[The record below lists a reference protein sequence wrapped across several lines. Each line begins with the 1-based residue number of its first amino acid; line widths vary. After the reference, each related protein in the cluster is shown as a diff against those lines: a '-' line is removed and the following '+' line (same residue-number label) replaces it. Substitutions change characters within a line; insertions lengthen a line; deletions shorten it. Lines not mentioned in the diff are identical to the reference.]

1 MRLFSSL
8 PFRAWLDAWGAQRG
22 RLLLAVSVSL
32 SLGLLT
38 LVWSFTWQRLES
50 EKALTRAN
58 AQVQQQNLT
67 AIISENLAQVL
78 DRGRLMAITAESW
91 FDGQDSG
98 AAARLSAMIAADRT
112 FLRVA
117 LYDDQLRRVYAS
129 STGRDSPEL
138 RGALAEFLRAPPI
151 QGATRLGLA
160 PLPLASEQAWQIPL
174 MVPVLGPSDRPSGV
188 LLVVLDLGY
197 FLQLYHHIDIG
208 RTGRIQV
215 LRLDGQIVA
224 EARQEGLVLQKP
236 GAGNP
241 YLQSV
246 TQAQGAVEA
255 DLYRDGR
262 HHLSSYQQPHQMPF
276 RVVVSR
282 EMGDILAVH
291 QATRERFLG
300 VLSLVSALFLGATFW
315 VTQGIRRQGRYATAL
330 AQADQDNRALITQLE
345 EEKRRAFVMAAHDPL
360 TGLPNRRMFNELLSS
375 HLQQAKRNRKHYAL
389 MYMDL
394 DHFKQVNDTLGHHV
408 GDLLL
413 QAVSSRLRAI
423 LRESDLIA
431 RLGGDEFAI
440 LLTALE
446 RADDAAVVAAKIV
459 SELCKPYLDLD
470 GHDIQASPSIG
481 VALFPRDGHDTD
493 ALCRNADTAMYQ
505 SKRAGRGRYTF
516 YDASLN
522 PADAR
527 LFNLTQRLPRA
538 IAEDELVLHFQP
550 KVNLSDYQISGFEA
564 LVRWQHPELG
574 LIYPNDFIPLAE
586 RTGAILELGDWVA
599 EACCRQLASWREEG
613 QRLVPIAFNVSAIQL
628 HDSELPDRIAQLLA
642 RYQLDGTLLQVE
654 ITETCLVES
663 MDVANTVL
671 NQLEQLGIHI
681 ALDDYGSG
689 FSSLAYV
696 RTLPIHC
703 LKIDRGFIHD
713 IRNSPDDAVIVSSII
728 TLAHNLKMC
737 VVAEGVELID
747 QLVHLK
753 TAGCDQVQ
761 GYFFS
766 RPVPADQ
773 ASELLSRPSL
783 APT

>member
-1 MRLFSSL
+1 MATDTGTASNGGKTWQFTLRDGMKWENGNPVTCADVAYGVSRQFDIGLTEGG
-8 PFRAWLDAWGAQRG
+8 PVY
-22 RLLLAVSVSL
+22 AVSYLDIPTDEEGNSAYAGPADGTGQELFDKAVVCDGNTITFNL
-32 SLGLLT
+32 NQPVPDFNYAVTLGFSA
-38 LVWSFTWQRLES
+38 VPADMAAGVEYGDKPMSNGPY
-50 EKALTRAN
+50 K
-58 AQVQQQNLT
+58 
-67 AIISENLAQVL
+67 ISE
-78 DRGRLMAITAESW
+78 
-91 FDGQDSG
+91 
-98 AAARLSAMIAADRT
+98 
-112 FLRVA
+112 
-117 LYDDQLRRVYAS
+117 YAK
-129 STGRDSPEL
+129 GK
-138 RGALAEFLRAPPI
+138 G
-151 QGATRLGLA
+151 GK
-160 PLPLASEQAWQIPL
+160 
-174 MVPVLGPSDRPSGV
+174 
-188 LLVVLDLGY
+188 
-197 FLQLYHHIDIG
+197 
-208 RTGRIQV
+208 
-215 LRLDGQIVA
+215 
-224 EARQEGLVLQKP
+224 LVLVRNE
-236 GAGNP
+236 AWSADSDP
-241 YLQSV
+241 YRKAYPDSWVVNFGIEESV
-246 TQAQGAVEA
+246 
-255 DLYRDGR
+255 
-262 HHLSSYQQPHQMPF
+262 
-276 RVVVSR
+276 
-282 EMGDILAVH
+282 
-291 QATRERFLG
+291 
-300 VLSLVSALFLGATFW
+300 
-315 VTQGIRRQGRYATAL
+315 
-330 AQADQDNRALITQLE
+330 ADQRVIQ
-345 EEKRRAFVMAAHDPL
+345 
-360 TGLPNRRMFNELLSS
+360 SS
-375 HLQQAKRNRKHYAL
+375 
-389 MYMDL
+389 
-394 DHFKQVNDTLGHHV
+394 G
-408 GDLLL
+408 
-413 QAVSSRLRAI
+413 
-423 LRESDLIA
+423 E
-431 RLGGDEFAI
+431 DEFAI

-493 ALCRNADTAMYQ
+493 ALCRNADAAMYQ

-527 LFNLTQRLPRA
+527 LFNLAQRLPRA

-737 VVAEGVELID
+737 VVAEGVELVD

>member
-22 RLLLAVSVSL
+22 RLLLAVSVCL

-527 LFNLTQRLPRA
+527 LFNLAQRLPRA

-613 QRLVPIAFNVSAIQL
+613 HRLVPIAFNVSAIQL

-737 VVAEGVELID
+737 VVAEGVELVD

>member
-22 RLLLAVSVSL
+22 RLLLAVSVCL

-38 LVWSFTWQRLES
+38 LVWSFTWQRLAS

-330 AQADQDNRALITQLE
+330 AQALQTGRTTAEAINHPETEGMGATLVVPALIE
-345 EEKRRAFVMAAHDPL
+345 
-360 TGLPNRRMFNELLSS
+360 NRLWWIS
-375 HLQQAKRNRKHYAL
+375 
-389 MYMDL
+389 
-394 DHFKQVNDTLGHHV
+394 V
-408 GDLLL
+408 GDSPLFLY
-413 QAVSSRLRAI
+413 R
-423 LRESDLIA
+423 
-431 RLGGDEFAI
+431 GGKLSQLNEDHSMAPQIDFMVKSG
-440 LLTALE
+440 LM
-446 RADDAAVVAAKIV
+446 DA
-459 SELCKPYLDLD
+459 E
-470 GHDIQASPSIG
+470 
-481 VALFPRDGHDTD
+481 
-493 ALCRNADTAMYQ
+493 
-505 SKRAGRGRYTF
+505 
-516 YDASLN
+516 
-522 PADAR
+522 
-527 LFNLTQRLPRA
+527 
-538 IAEDELVLHFQP
+538 
-550 KVNLSDYQISGFEA
+550 
-564 LVRWQHPELG
+564 
-574 LIYPNDFIPLAE
+574 
-586 RTGAILELGDWVA
+586 TGA
-599 EACCRQLASWREEG
+599 
-613 QRLVPIAFNVSAIQL
+613 N
-628 HDSELPDRIAQLLA
+628 HPDRNCLISVLMGA
-642 RYQLDGTLLQVE
+642 R
-654 ITETCLVES
+654 I
-663 MDVANTVL
+663 
-671 NQLEQLGIHI
+671 
-681 ALDDYGSG
+681 
-689 FSSLAYV
+689 
-696 RTLPIHC
+696 P
-703 LKIDRGFIHD
+703 KIDCPTKPFEMKAGD
-713 IRNSPDDAVIVSSII
+713 I
-728 TLAHNLKMC
+728 
-737 VVAEGVELID
+737 VVCASDGLQFLTNAQIEKVLGKYRKSRCYRQQVVGKPPHHPC
-747 QLVHLK
+747 QLRRRRSATHQ
-753 TAGCDQVQ
+753 T
-761 GYFFS
+761 S
-766 RPVPADQ
+766 
-773 ASELLSRPSL
+773 
-783 APT
+783 

>member
-1 MRLFSSL
+1 VRLFSSL
-8 PFRAWLDAWGAQRG
+8 PFRAWLDAWGTQRG

-98 AAARLSAMIAADRT
+98 AAARMSAMIAADRT

-394 DHFKQVNDTLGHHV
+394 DHFKTINDELGHLEGDRALAEFAHV
-408 GDLLL
+408 VKA
-413 QAVSSRLRAI
+413 QLRAT
-423 LRESDLIA
+423 DVVG
-431 RLGGDEFAI
+431 RLGGEEFCV
-440 LLTALE
+440 LLPLTA
-446 RADDAAVVAAKIV
+446 
-459 SELCKPYLDLD
+459 
-470 GHDIQASPSIG
+470 HDQAIEIATRIMHG
-481 VALFPRDGHDTD
+481 VACTPLTDETGRPYRITVSVGVGTISPHDRSLRD
-493 ALCRNADTAMYQ
+493 
-505 SKRAGRGRYTF
+505 
-516 YDASLN
+516 
-522 PADAR
+522 
-527 LFNLTQRLPRA
+527 
-538 IAEDELVLHFQP
+538 VL
-550 KVNLSDYQISGFEA
+550 
-564 LVRWQHPELG
+564 
-574 LIYPNDFIPLAE
+574 
-586 RTGAILELGDWVA
+586 
-599 EACCRQLASWREEG
+599 
-613 QRLVPIAFNVSAIQL
+613 
-628 HDSELPDRIAQLLA
+628 DR
-642 RYQLDGTLLQVE
+642 
-654 ITETCLVES
+654 
-663 MDVANTVL
+663 
-671 NQLEQLGIHI
+671 
-681 ALDDYGSG
+681 
-689 FSSLAYV
+689 
-696 RTLPIHC
+696 
-703 LKIDRGFIHD
+703 
-713 IRNSPDDAVIVSSII
+713 
-728 TLAHNLKMC
+728 
-737 VVAEGVELID
+737 
-747 QLVHLK
+747 
-753 TAGCDQVQ
+753 
-761 GYFFS
+761 
-766 RPVPADQ
+766 ADQ
-773 ASELLSRPSL
+773 ALYL
-783 APT
+783 AKNRGRNQIAIAPVDGSPT